1 MKVLVKIC
9 GLTTVESVA
18 AAAEAGADAAG
29 FVFAES
35 VRRVTPAAA
44 SALAGELPESMA
56 RVAVMK
62 HPTAG
67 EVRSMQEGFAPTFL
81 QTEYGDFA
89 QIEITGACRPLPVLR
104 AGAPLPARLR
114 QGLANVSTE
123 LMRILT
129 ALGETCA
136 RMPLADGRA
145 DLNAGI
151 TFALP
156 SSFGPL
162 VQANA
167 AQILGERMS
176 ELAGAARGLHD
187 RIGGI
192 AIRLEQLSVELIALH
207 EAGEVNLQTIEKP
220 AREPAQADQ
229 PAYQQEYEHRRQQ
242 DQHGCIHRAWSLSDG
257 VLVVHGEAEQRRG
270 GGGSFL
276 LKRPNQ
282 HGETRHPRA

>member
-81 QTEYGDFA
+81 QTEYGDFG

-104 AGAPLPARLR
+104 AGAPLPARLPP
-114 QGLANVSTE
+114 
-123 LMRILT
+123 MILFEGPRSGS
-129 ALGETCA
+129 GETTDWRQAA
-136 RMPLADGRA
+136 RLARKTR
-145 DLNAGI
+145 LI
-151 TFALP
+151 
-156 SSFGPL
+156 
-162 VQANA
+162 
-167 AQILGERMS
+167 
-176 ELAGAARGLHD
+176 LAGGLD
-187 RIGGI
+187 PDNVGE
-192 AIRLEQLSVELIALH
+192 AIRQVRPYGVDVSSGVEAAPGRKDPKLISRFV
-207 EAGEVNLQTIEKP
+207 EAV
-220 AREPAQADQ
+220 
-229 PAYQQEYEHRRQQ
+229 
-242 DQHGCIHRAWSLSDG
+242 RA
-257 VLVVHGEAEQRRG
+257 AE
-270 GGGSFL
+270 
-276 LKRPNQ
+276 
-282 HGETRHPRA
+282 RAAMRLDNHA